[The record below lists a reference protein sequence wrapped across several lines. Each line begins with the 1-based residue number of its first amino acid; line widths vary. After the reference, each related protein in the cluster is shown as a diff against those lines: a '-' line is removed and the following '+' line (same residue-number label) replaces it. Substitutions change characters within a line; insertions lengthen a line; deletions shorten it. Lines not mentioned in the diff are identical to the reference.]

1 MSTVDESEP
10 LAQLRRGAVDEAATW
25 VLRTYGAEVMA
36 WLLAF
41 ERDVEEARDVY
52 AIVSAAIWRS
62 MPSFRGDCSLR
73 TYAYAVARR
82 QLARSQRTRA
92 RRPLQVPLSR
102 EVESIAAQ
110 LRTSTAEYLRT
121 GPRERLTELRDSL
134 DEEDRVLLTLRLNR
148 QLSWREI
155 ARVLA
160 TDDAP
165 EDAALERHAAALRK
179 RFERLKEKFREELRK
194 PDR

>member
-1 MSTVDESEP
+1 MPTADETEP
-10 LAQLRRGAVDEAATW
+10 LALLRRGAFDEAATW
-25 VLRTYGAEVMA
+25 VLRKYGPEVMA
-36 WLLAF
+36 WLLAL

-73 TYAYAVARR
+73 TYAYAVARG

-92 RRPLQVPLSR
+92 RRPPQVPLSR
-102 EVESIAAQ
+102 EVESLAAQ
-110 LRTSTAEYLRT
+110 RRTSTAEYLRP
-121 GPRERLTELRDSL
+121 GARERLVALRESL
-134 DEEDRVLLTLRLNR
+134 DEDDRVLLTLRLNR

-155 ARVLA
+155 ARVLGA
-160 TDDAP
+160 
-165 EDAALERHAAALRK
+165 EDAAGGAGLERQAAALRK
-179 RFERLKEKFREELRK
+179 RYERLKEKFRDELRK